1 MNKKDAIKRI
11 NELSKEL
18 EKHNHSYYV
27 LDNPS
32 ISDYEYDM
40 MMQELK
46 ALEAEYPEL
55 ILPTSPTQRVGG
67 TALNTFDKV
76 EHVVQM
82 ASLQD
87 VFSKE
92 ELVEFDNRIKV
103 SLNEDYEYV
112 VELKTFK

>member
-67 TALNTFDKV
+67 TALNTFDK
-76 EHVVQM
+76 
-82 ASLQD
+82 LID
-87 VFSKE
+87 
-92 ELVEFDNRIKV
+92 
-103 SLNEDYEYV
+103 EYNN
-112 VELKTFK
+112 L